1 MVQTEQLGKLK
12 FNELITSTGG
22 MEVARSLVNSLISIY
37 SQENRQVELISAKL
51 RERCSGFFSESDRLL
66 FEAQEIIQLSQTFN
80 DPRQKSHQLERSL
93 EVNMNLFH

>member
-51 RERCSGFFSESDRLL
+51 RERCSGFGLYGL
-66 FEAQEIIQLSQTFN
+66 Y
-80 DPRQKSHQLERSL
+80 
-93 EVNMNLFH
+93 